1 MGIAGNCER
10 ADLVRLV
17 REPGS
22 LCEQTNTPQ
31 QKFRDDL
38 ADVTYKLEIFATG
51 FRMHLRK
58 SEGPPPPRTLPQRFP
73 FNSAAAN
80 MNPGLAQRKTFL
92 EIGQV
97 S

>member
-1 MGIAGNCER
+1 M
-10 ADLVRLV
+10 VRLL

-22 LCEQTNTPQ
+22 LCEQTKTPR

-38 ADVTYKLEIFATG
+38 ADVTYKLEIFATA

-73 FNSAAAN
+73 FNFGCRQYEPLAGAA
-80 MNPGLAQRKTFL
+80 QD
-92 EIGQV
+92 I